1 MRDVLRISNDLLT
14 RENVYKMICFV
25 MPCRAKRL
33 DTSDFQEETL
43 IFSEI
48 FNGNTYKQRQ
58 IFFSD
63 PLVKHLWQNFLIK
76 DSPEIVTDYIRFVRT
91 KTVDGDLHAYKLQLD
106 LYRYEEQYGIQL
118 LPKDPL

>member
-1 MRDVLRISNDLLT
+1 MRDNLGIPNNLLT

-33 DTSDFQEETL
+33 DTSDFQEKTL

-63 PLVKHLWQNFLIK
+63 PLVKHLW
-76 DSPEIVTDYIRFVRT
+76 
-91 KTVDGDLHAYKLQLD
+91 
-106 LYRYEEQYGIQL
+106 
-118 LPKDPL
+118 